1 MAQDL
6 TAILMPAPPRGLIP
20 DNVVNL
26 VAQNVPPTAW
36 VRLSPLEKLDIQ
48 QLEVLDGQS
57 GLPAVSPSIL
67 VALSQNGG
75 KAMFVHVNHQGKQAL
90 LHAFEDGIE
99 VASYTGE
106 PGDAFD
112 AEVTR
117 LVGHSIDD
125 VVAEDDGT
133 RIGFGQ
139 AATRTAALVR
149 GRLLMVPPGTP
160 TGLGS
165 FVFHDRGFDTPSN
178 LIIAGDAEADTTRA
192 AFFAFDGNLI
202 HQAFNQV
209 PGSQLAQVLGG
220 APQDVLGPLI
230 ELRDPTV
237 RALTPQQVPPG
248 QAKDHPAWHTHTFE
262 RYGWRGIDPGSDPN
276 DVRKWTELRSADV
289 LDVSV
294 RAQYDLHELI
304 RQHLTVIV
312 DLFNVFDLSSAT
324 RTNTALASTYQPAF
338 EARNS
343 ASYGAVLSRQVPFRA
358 QFGLRYQY

>member
-36 VRLSPLEKLDIQ
+36 IRLSPLEKLDIQ

-160 TGLGS
+160 TG
-165 FVFHDRGFDTPSN
+165 V
-178 LIIAGDAEADTTRA
+178 
-192 AFFAFDGNLI
+192 
-202 HQAFNQV
+202 
-209 PGSQLAQVLGG
+209 
-220 APQDVLGPLI
+220 
-230 ELRDPTV
+230 
-237 RALTPQQVPPG
+237 
-248 QAKDHPAWHTHTFE
+248 
-262 RYGWRGIDPGSDPN
+262 
-276 DVRKWTELRSADV
+276 
-289 LDVSV
+289 
-294 RAQYDLHELI
+294 
-304 RQHLTVIV
+304 
-312 DLFNVFDLSSAT
+312 
-324 RTNTALASTYQPAF
+324 
-338 EARNS
+338 
-343 ASYGAVLSRQVPFRA
+343 
-358 QFGLRYQY
+358 